1 MPAPGLLSEVGQSHT
16 MAAMNE
22 SQIPIAAKVI
32 ATPADVFPSLGV
44 RLSLAFPVVV
54 RVRLSRE
61 RNRRF
66 LGDQ

>member
-1 MPAPGLLSEVGQSHT
+1 